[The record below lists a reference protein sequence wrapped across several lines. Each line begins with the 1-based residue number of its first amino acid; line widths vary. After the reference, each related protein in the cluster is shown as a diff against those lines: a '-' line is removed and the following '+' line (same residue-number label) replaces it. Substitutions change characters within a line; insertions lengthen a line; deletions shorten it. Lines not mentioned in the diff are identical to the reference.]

1 VAKSFN
7 CKLITPEARLVD
19 ADATYVSVPA
29 HDGLMG
35 ILPNRAPFV
44 AKLGLGELTIRHA
57 EGGDRSFLL
66 DGGFGQMVGDTLRI
80 LAEHATPV
88 EKLDLADAEAE
99 LAEASA
105 RKATDPDEMDR
116 ITHERQRARL
126 KVRLAKDA
134 RSRGI

>member
-19 ADATYVSVPA
+19 ADAIYVSVPA

-80 LAEHATPV
+80 LAERATPV
-88 EKLDLADAEAE
+88 EKLVLSDAEAE

-105 RKATDPDEMDR
+105 RTATDPDEMDR

-126 KVRLAKDA
+126 KVRLARDA

>member
-1 VAKSFN
+1 MAKSFN

-19 ADATYVSVPA
+19 ADAIYVSVPA

-80 LAEHATPV
+80 LAERATPV
-88 EKLDLADAEAE
+88 EKLVLSDAEAE

-105 RKATDPDEMDR
+105 RTATDPDEMDR

-126 KVRLAKDA
+126 KVRLARDA